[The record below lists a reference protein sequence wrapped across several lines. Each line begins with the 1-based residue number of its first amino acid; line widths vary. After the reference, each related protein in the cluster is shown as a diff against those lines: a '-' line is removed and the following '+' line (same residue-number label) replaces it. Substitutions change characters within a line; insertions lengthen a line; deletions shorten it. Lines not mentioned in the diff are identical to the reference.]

1 MGFGNLWF
9 SKRRAKGAVVV
20 GVVRAFDY
28 NCVCAHDA
36 HDFPIDFFGKPM
48 PS

>member
-1 MGFGNLWF
+1 MGIGNLWF

-20 GVVRAFDY
+20 GVRAFDY
-28 NCVCAHDA
+28 DCVCPHDA
-36 HDFPIDFFGKPM
+36 HNFSIDFFGKPM